1 MGRSLSRVLKNYRT
15 KANSADVRK
24 EGAAAKIRRHGG
36 RLNAT
41 ARPCRGDTAAVFLRC
56 NRRRHGARYRPPLDI
71 RQLADQRV
79 LSQIAQR
86 RVLTALNNNGG
97 AFFAY
102 GATRHRCTRK

>member
-1 MGRSLSRVLKNYRT
+1 MAMGRSSSRVLKDYRS
-15 KANSADVRK
+15 KANSEDVRK
-24 EGAAAKIRRHGG
+24 GSAAAKIRRHGG
-36 RLNAT
+36 RLHAK
-41 ARPCRGDTAAVFLRC
+41 ARPCRGDTPAAVFLRC
-56 NRRRHGARYRPPLDI
+56 NRRRHGAPYRPPLDI

-102 GATRHRCTRK
+102 GATRHS